1 MVQLLNGLL
10 GMLSYVLIYTK
21 VVRAATLTI

>member
-1 MVQLLNGLL
+1 MLQLLNGLL
-10 GMLSYVLIYTK
+10 GVLSYVLIYTN